1 MIILVQPVCVG
12 RRSRFVGC
20 VVVVALERSS
30 LFGTVVALSSALL
43 VGKAR

>member
-12 RRSRFVGC
+12 RKPLCRLWC
-20 VVVVALERSS
+20 VVVALERSY
-30 LFGTVVALSSALL
+30 FGTVVALSSALL